1 VRATERPEKEGV
13 RSSAPAGY
21 SYNGNGVALKWGRF
35 KWRRWVDGLQSQGVH
50 RRRRTATSVGKRE
63 CGRNGD
69 TREGP
74 VPHCEPVGPHAS
86 KERRISVE
94 RREPR
99 ADGLSGVGD
108 MRRLAKKSPTL
119 WVCVLSMHTAK
130 KEGKCEGAT
139 ETEYEMVQ
147 TNANT
152 NKKAQIIRLDE
163 MT

>member
-1 VRATERPEKEGV
+1 MAYRARVSTEGAGQPHL
-13 RSSAPAGY
+13 SA
-21 SYNGNGVALKWGRF
+21 NGKG
-35 KWRRWVDGLQSQGVH
+35 
-50 RRRRTATSVGKRE
+50 
-63 CGRNGD
+63 GRNGE
-69 TREGP
+69 TREGRETAE
-74 VPHCEPVGPHAS
+74 CMRAFGPHAS
-86 KERRISVE
+86 KEKRISVE

-99 ADGLSGVGD
+99 ADGLSGVSD
-108 MRRLAKKSPTL
+108 MRRLAKKR
-119 WVCVLSMHTAK
+119 VRHCGYAFYRCIRQK

>member
-1 VRATERPEKEGV
+1 MAYRARVSTEGAGQPHL
-13 RSSAPAGY
+13 SA
-21 SYNGNGVALKWGRF
+21 NGKG
-35 KWRRWVDGLQSQGVH
+35 
-50 RRRRTATSVGKRE
+50 
-63 CGRNGD
+63 GRNGE
-69 TREGP
+69 TREGRETAE
-74 VPHCEPVGPHAS
+74 CMRAFGPHAS
-86 KERRISVE
+86 KEKRISVE